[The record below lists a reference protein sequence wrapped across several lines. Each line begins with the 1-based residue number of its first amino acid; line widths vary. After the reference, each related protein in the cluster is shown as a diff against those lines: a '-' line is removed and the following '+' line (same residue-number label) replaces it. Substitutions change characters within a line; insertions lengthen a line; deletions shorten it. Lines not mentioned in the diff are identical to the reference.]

1 MCRCD
6 AECARGARSQGAAAA
21 AVRDARSMRQY
32 RWPCPA
38 ASLRLLVLGALL
50 HYAAAQPLPS
60 DADKRKALA
69 TLRRD
74 PCQTV
79 ESKSGALNSRLCRR
93 YDAMPLIVPDCS
105 KRRTVVPRV
114 LHATSRSP
122 KPPQAVLANARAN
135 PDYVLRYRTPPAAA
149 AYLAAKCGEEAAAAY
164 ACLASAESRADLY
177 RCDPRPPSPHP
188 PSHSCRRIPC
198 RPTGAGT
205 MCC

>member
-79 ESKSGALNSRLCRR
+79 ESRSGALNSRLCRR
-93 YDAMPLIVPDCS
+93 YDAMPLVVPDCS
-105 KRRTVVPRV
+105 KRLGIRWRSFVGFWEGLELHSVQV
-114 LHATSRSP
+114 L
-122 KPPQAVLANARAN
+122 KIN
-135 PDYVLRYRTPPAAA
+135 
-149 AYLAAKCGEEAAAAY
+149 
-164 ACLASAESRADLY
+164 
-177 RCDPRPPSPHP
+177 
-188 PSHSCRRIPC
+188 
-198 RPTGAGT
+198 
-205 MCC
+205 